1 MIEEILKAVEELDRL
16 NNEIIA
22 ITKKQSDATT
32 RKCAEIW
39 RDYEERDKKN
49 KAKLNSLID
58 ELIATI

>member
-1 MIEEILKAVEELDRL
+1 MIEEILKAVEELDKL

-22 ITKKQSDATT
+22 ITKRQSDITA

-39 RDYEERDKKN
+39 RDYEERDKQN
-49 KAKLNSLID
+49 KAKLNSLIN